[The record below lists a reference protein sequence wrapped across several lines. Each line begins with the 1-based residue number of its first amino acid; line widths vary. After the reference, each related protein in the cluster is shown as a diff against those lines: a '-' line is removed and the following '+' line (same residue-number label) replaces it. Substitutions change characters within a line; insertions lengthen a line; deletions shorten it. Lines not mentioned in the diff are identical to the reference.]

1 MAGSWTIL
9 SVVGTDI
16 FLTCLPAVRLII
28 LRIEFICTRVAAGGT
43 EGVDDISIWAK
54 APGPEKGGRKGRLLK
69 VRGDFA
75 PKDSLRGI

>member
-28 LRIEFICTRVAAGGT
+28 LRIEFICTRVAASGT
-43 EGVDDISIWAK
+43 GSFDDISIWAN
-54 APGPEKGGRKGRLLK
+54 APGPAKGGGEGRLFK
-69 VRGDFA
+69 GRGDFRT
-75 PKDSLRGI
+75 KG